1 MASPVL
7 AKNYHAHH
15 WRTDVILSR
24 WIMLPGLRNYN
35 VPTYSPGKV
44 FWLRA
49 AMLGATIFIVS
60 PCSSEA
66 TVFDPKPWLNDLDQ
80 AREAVATRY
89 ANLEW
94 LVLER
99 EVDLSAL
106 FADTR
111 HRVESAANAGE
122 ARAAFDRLARRFGDG
137 HVQFRWPADKAP
149 TQSVGADCA
158 ALGYNERMQGLP
170 TAALM
175 PGYSPVDTSGNV
187 FPAGLIHRGH
197 HTIGVLK
204 IGVFTPQGYPALCA
218 SAKTAL
224 QIGADRIE
232 QWATNRMTSD
242 LLTQLRKLQAAG
254 ADVLLIDLIDNGGG
268 SEWAEAVARMVTG
281 VQLKSAR
288 IAFVRGSHWVSAFEK
303 QESELRRAAQSAA
316 AEDKSW
322 LLALAD
328 AVQHRRQEAAT
339 PCSSSPL
346 WQGQRLSCSW
356 LGTGFYATGLL
367 DSSEEIERLRA
378 KPWARL
384 VFTPLQYEYQAA
396 VWRGPVIVLV
406 NGGTGSAAE
415 EFTAELQDNRA
426 AIVIGAPTS
435 GAGCGHTDGGTPTTL
450 KNSGAVLEL
459 PDCVRLRKDGSNE
472 VMGIQPDVL
481 IGLRNEDGPHR
492 RAARISQKL
501 SESVNRAL
509 KPPSAGA
516 EGFPAAE

>member
-1 MASPVL
+1 
-7 AKNYHAHH
+7 
-15 WRTDVILSR
+15 
-24 WIMLPGLRNYN
+24 MLPGLRDYN
-35 VPTYSPGKV
+35 VPTHSLGKA
-44 FWLRA
+44 LLLGI
-49 AMLGATIFIVS
+49 AMLGATPFIVS
-60 PCSSEA
+60 ASSSEA
-66 TVFDPKPWLNDLDQ
+66 TVFDSKPWLDDLDQ

-137 HVQFRWPADKAP
+137 HVQFRWPADRSP
-149 TQSVGADCA
+149 SQSVGADCA

-175 PGYSPVDTSGNV
+175 PGYSPIDASGNV

-197 HTIGVLK
+197 HSIGVLK

-224 QIGADRIE
+224 QIGSGQGCDEACADRIE
-232 QWATNRMTSD
+232 QWASNRMSAD
-242 LLTQLRKLQAAG
+242 LLAQLGKLKAVG

-268 SEWAEAVARMVTG
+268 SEWAEAAARMVTG
-281 VQLKSAR
+281 VRLKSER
-288 IAFVRGSHWVSAFEK
+288 IAFVRGNHWVSAFEK
-303 QESELRRAAQSAA
+303 QESELRRAAQSAP
-316 AEDKSW
+316 AEDQSW

-328 AVQHRRQEAAT
+328 AVQHRRREAAT

-346 WQGQRLSCSW
+346 WQRQRLSCSW

-367 DSSEEIERLRA
+367 DSSEEAERLRA

-384 VFTPLQYEYQAA
+384 VFTPFQYEYQAA
-396 VWRGPVIVLV
+396 VWRAAVIVLV

-415 EFTAELQDNRA
+415 QFAAELQDNRA
-426 AIVIGAPTS
+426 AIVIGAPTA

-472 VMGIQPDVL
+472 VMGIQPDLL

-501 SESVNRAL
+501 SEAVNLAL
-509 KPPSAGA
+509 KG
-516 EGFPAAE
+516 G